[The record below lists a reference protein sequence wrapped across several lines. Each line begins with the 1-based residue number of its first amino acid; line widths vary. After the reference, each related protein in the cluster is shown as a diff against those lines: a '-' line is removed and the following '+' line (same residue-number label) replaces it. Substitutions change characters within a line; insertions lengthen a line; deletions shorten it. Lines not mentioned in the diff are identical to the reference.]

1 MLAQPQSK
9 GGRRAVARLL
19 VVIGLALSAVAVAGR
34 VLAADPAQVLKG
46 SGDVVVCTW
55 GGSYTDAQ
63 VSALFDPFTKL
74 SGIKVTTTGTPDVAR
89 MKVMVDTGNVEWDMV
104 DAEAQMMFKAV
115 KQNLLQPID
124 YNLIQKIVPKE
135 DLIQESLQEYGFP
148 SIAFGWVLAWNTK
161 TFAAGKAPQSWA
173 DFWDVEKFPG
183 RRALYAQPKPLLE
196 MALLADGVPID
207 KLYPIDLDR
216 AFKKLDQ
223 IKKHVNV
230 WYKDLGQVDALLQ
243 NGEVDMLL
251 TSNGRAH
258 AAKKAGFPVDYTF
271 KEGAW
276 EQGYWVVM
284 KNAPNAEN
292 AMKLIAYTALPEGQA
307 AFAKAFAY
315 GGPNKKAYAMM
326 DPQVA
331 AGLPTAPQNLP
342 GQFQIDAKWWTDHLE
357 EVNRRWLEWF
367 AAQ

>member
-89 MKVMVDTGNVEWDMV
+89 MKVMV
-104 DAEAQMMFKAV
+104 
-115 KQNLLQPID
+115 
-124 YNLIQKIVPKE
+124 
-135 DLIQESLQEYGFP
+135 
-148 SIAFGWVLAWNTK
+148 
-161 TFAAGKAPQSWA
+161 GKAPQSWA

-357 EVNRRWLEWF
+357 EVNRRWVEWF